1 MIFDDFSMKS
11 DYFWW
16 VFDEIW
22 WFLMI
27 FRWNLII
34 FDDLS
39 MNSDDFWCVFD
50 QIWWFLMSFRCHL
63 IIFDDYSIKLKIFDV
78 FSMKIDFFSIVFDEI
93 WWFLMIFQWIFDNID
108 AFWRFFNDISLFLM
122 SFRRKNLI
130 TFQSFDDFS
139 MQCADFKLIFDEIWW
154 FLIFSESNL
163 MSDIFRLSLY
173 PQSIDINVIPT
184 ECTENRCKSNRRYLD
199 ATIQRAKLP
208 HKGSLPVSR
217 CKLLMFDDFSIHF
230 DDFWGSFDDIWW
242 FFITFRLNLMILDNF
257 PITFDTCWRF
267 FNQIWLFLMIFR
279 WYLMNFDDFSMKFD
293 YFWLWYIDE
302 LWWFL
307 MIFRSNLMIFDD
319 FSIPFNDIWWLFDQ
333 IEYFWWLFSFTTN
346 HQIQQ
351 HLSTQ

>member
-1 MIFDDFSMKS
+1 MTIFQ
-11 DYFWW
+11 W
-16 VFDEIW
+16 
-22 WFLMI
+22 
-27 FRWNLII
+27 
-34 FDDLS
+34 
-39 MNSDDFWCVFD
+39 
-50 QIWWFLMSFRCHL
+50 HL
-63 IIFDDYSIKLKIFDV
+63 IIFDEFLTKKSDY
-78 FSMKIDFFSIVFDEI
+78 
-93 WWFLMIFQWIFDNID
+93 
-108 AFWRFFNDISLFLM
+108 
-122 SFRRKNLI
+122 
-130 TFQSFDDFS
+130 FDDFS

-267 FNQIWLFLMIFR
+267 FNQIWLFLMIFPVCAN
-279 WYLMNFDDFSMKFD
+279 WGC
-293 YFWLWYIDE
+293 
-302 LWWFL
+302 
-307 MIFRSNLMIFDD
+307 NLNSRFGT
-319 FSIPFNDIWWLFDQ
+319 F
-333 IEYFWWLFSFTTN
+333 
-346 HQIQQ
+346 
-351 HLSTQ
+351 